1 MTKILTTYRL
11 NSFEW
16 RLDGLKREIHS
27 FPTMYIMGEGVV
39 EMGQNNDFLKK
50 SGLKTLILAV
60 MVLDHLTSELAGIH
74 NFKDIPNFHRCFK
87 KSGTSVS
94 K

>member
-16 RLDGLKREIHS
+16 GLDGLKREIHS

-50 SGLKTLILAV
+50 L
-60 MVLDHLTSELAGIH
+60 
-74 NFKDIPNFHRCFK
+74 FF
-87 KSGTSVS
+87 
-94 K
+94 